1 MIVLL
6 SLQHLVTF
14 VSHLLE
20 PRIATMTMTIAAAAI
35 VLKAPQFHVSLT
47 QPLVL
52 DAGSQHF
59 ALQKAVAARVSTM
72 LMELSNTNVWR
83 SL

>member
-35 VLKAPQFHVSLT
+35 VLRTSQFHVSLT
-47 QPLVL
+47 QPLGL
-52 DAGSQHF
+52 DAGTQHF
-59 ALQKAVAARVSTM
+59 ALQKAVAVTVSGEK
-72 LMELSNTNVWR
+72 LF
-83 SL
+83 

>member
-6 SLQHLVTF
+6 SLQHLATF

-20 PRIATMTMTIAAAAI
+20 PRIATIPTIAAAAI
-35 VLKAPQFHVSLT
+35 VLRTSQFHVSLT
-47 QPLVL
+47 QPLGL

-59 ALQKAVAARVSTM
+59 ALQKAVAVKVSG
-72 LMELSNTNVWR
+72 EKYF
-83 SL
+83 

>member
-1 MIVLL
+1 MNVLL

-35 VLKAPQFHVSLT
+35 VLRTSQFHVSLT

-52 DAGSQHF
+52 DAGTQHF
-59 ALQKAVAARVSTM
+59 ALQKAVAVKVNG
-72 LMELSNTNVWR
+72 EKVF
-83 SL
+83 